1 MENVL
6 HDRGKKTGCLVDA
19 PAWGG
24 RGYEVVET
32 LEKREEGNVRR
43 RYERQGV

>member
-24 RGYEVVET
+24 GEGEGIMRLWKHERK
-32 LEKREEGNVRR
+32 EKKVM
-43 RYERQGV
+43 